1 MSDGSSRSVFFQT
14 IRFNRYGDYFCLLV
28 LDTVLR
34 VCVSVCVH
42 VSVCV
47 SEYVCE
53 TQHCLSQVG
62 NSINFGLFNQ
72 LSTKGEAKT

>member
-47 SEYVCE
+47 SEYVCVV
-53 TQHCLSQVG
+53 CV
-62 NSINFGLFNQ
+62 
-72 LSTKGEAKT
+72 